1 MSKER
6 WMAWAVLTLVTLLQ
20 GCCRAGFCSDLMR
33 SDLYKRRL
41 TAGAEQL
48 HLVAM
53 DCHDGD
59 AQACLALGTVYEN
72 GIDVPASQDR
82 ARDAFR
88 AACAL
93 DPNDC
98 HGEKGFEYEV
108 ATLRASERA
117 CAAGD
122 NARACTAA
130 ARRYL
135 EGHIA
140 AQDVKHA
147 RALYERACPADRG
160 PRSDAADCGQFAYML
175 LTGWGGPKDEQ
186 RALGLLTHGSPYET
200 FAVELGLGVP
210 KDLSAA
216 HDHYERLCDPLTPGR
231 SRRWRRWG
239 VPFPFF
245 PTVSNPFSCYRL
257 GVMYQEGRGAPRDPG
272 QAARLF
278 YRACAQ
284 KFNIEDAQHDDR
296 VVMELACSRG
306 AVLFLQNDVDPFGD
320 DWNGLRGVPVLHAR
334 RMLEWGCWAGSRA
347 SCRALRQIRSALGD
361 AVIVEDPRQ

>member
-1 MSKER
+1 
-6 WMAWAVLTLVTLLQ
+6 MAWAAVTLVTLLQ
-20 GCCRAGFCSDLMR
+20 GCCTGGFCSEPDIVRHDLF
-33 SDLYKRRL
+33 LRRV

-72 GIDVPASQDR
+72 GIEVPASKDL

-93 DPNDC
+93 DPNYC
-98 HGEKGFEYEV
+98 PGAESFERQI
-108 ATLRASERA
+108 ASLRGSERR

-122 NARACTAA
+122 DARACTEA
-130 ARRYL
+130 ARMYL

-147 RALYERACPADRG
+147 RALYERACPVDRVPG
-160 PRSDAADCGQFAYML
+160 SAAVNCDLFAYML

-186 RALGLLTHGSPYET
+186 RALRLLTHGSPYET

-216 HDHYERLCDPLTPGR
+216 HDRYESMCNHPTRANR
-231 SRRWRRWG
+231 KRRRWQG
-239 VPFPFF
+239 FHSEG
-245 PTVSNPFSCYRL
+245 SNPFSCYRL
-257 GVMYQEGRGAPRDPG
+257 GVMYQEGRGAPRDPR

-278 YRACAQ
+278 FRACAQ
-284 KFNIEDAQHDDR
+284 RNTDVSREAGDND
-296 VVMELACSRG
+296 VVMQLACLRG
-306 AVLFLQNDVDPFGD
+306 AVLFLQNDVDPFSE
-320 DWNGLRGVPVLHAR
+320 DWNGIRGFPALHAR
-334 RMLEWGCWAGSRA
+334 RMLELGCWTGNRA
-347 SCRALRQIRSALGD
+347 SCRGLRQLRSVLGD